1 MRGFIV
7 QRLHSRLTPGQTLRA
22 GSKFAVH
29 SLQGTW
35 DSACALHAIAS
46 AFAILGRI
54 ADPAT
59 VSWRRRG
66 PEADLWNRVAPLYF
80 TGATLT
86 EVAGVIRECDWS
98 LQPVVIEGSHRNVL
112 DFCEQE
118 LARGHLVIA
127 SWRPIG
133 QSLSHAILVVG
144 SEGRMQGCR
153 FLPHALLILDAAE
166 PNAPMATCNA
176 RLDYANPA
184 SDKRGRYGTYVTARD
199 TCSVVLDGAVSIRE
213 KRSSKPP

>member
-1 MRGFIV
+1 MREFIV
-7 QRLHSRLTPGQTLRA
+7 QRLHPRLTPGQTLRA

-29 SLQGTW
+29 CLQGDW
-35 DSACALHAIAS
+35 DSACSLYATAS

-54 ADPAT
+54 ADPTA

-66 PEADLWNRVAPLYF
+66 LEADLWNRAAPLYF

-98 LQPVVIEGSHRNVL
+98 LQPVVIEGAHRNVI

-127 SWRPIG
+127 SWRPVG
-133 QSLSHAILVVG
+133 QSLSHAVLVVG

-153 FLPHALLILDAAE
+153 FQPHVLLILDPAE
-166 PNAPMATCNA
+166 PDAAMATCNA
-176 RLDYANPA
+176 RLDYANRT
-184 SDKRGRYGTYVTARD
+184 SGKRARYGTYVTARE
-199 TCSVVLDGAVSIRE
+199 TFSVVLDGAVSIRE
-213 KRSSKPP
+213 KRSAKPP

>member
-1 MRGFIV
+1 MRGFVV
-7 QRLHSRLTPGQTLRA
+7 QRLHPRLTPGQTLRA

-29 SLQGTW
+29 SFQGAW
-35 DSACALHAIAS
+35 SAACALHSIAS
-46 AFAILGRI
+46 AFTILGRI
-54 ADPAT
+54 ADPAA

-66 PEADLWNRVAPLYF
+66 KEADLWSRAAPLYF

-86 EVAGVIRECDWS
+86 EVAGVIRECDWG
-98 LQPVVIEGSHRNVL
+98 LQPVVIEAAHRNVV

-118 LARGHLVIA
+118 LSRGHLVIA

-133 QSLSHAILVVG
+133 QSLSHAVLVVG
-144 SEGRMQGCR
+144 SEGRTQGFR
-153 FLPHALLILDAAE
+153 FRPHALLILDPAE
-166 PNAPMATCNA
+166 RDAPMATCNA

-184 SDKRGRYGTYVTARD
+184 TGKRARYGTYITARE
-199 TCSVVLDGAVSIRE
+199 TFSVVLDGAVSIRE